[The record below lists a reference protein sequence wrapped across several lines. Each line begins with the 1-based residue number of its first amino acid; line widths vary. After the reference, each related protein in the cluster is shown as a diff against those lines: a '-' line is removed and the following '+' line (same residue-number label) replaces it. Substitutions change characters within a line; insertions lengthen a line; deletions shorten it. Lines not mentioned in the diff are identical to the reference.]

1 MNLSIRHHFSLD
13 RLVVASITFA
23 LTWGSMA
30 SASAAATPY
39 QLPLLG
45 VSPVAPNVI
54 FTLDDSG
61 SMLSP
66 LMPDSLTSDKA
77 DGNCCNVQ
85 TMAAEEVVTQYDY
98 NTNEKAYGLIPTR
111 MPNRPAAEY
120 LADARRRSSQSNTI
134 YYNPNERYEPW
145 TNSDGTLRAFPTAAN
160 TTNWTKV
167 PTEGSSTLTNLT
179 PRALGSTTN
188 SSTNTTKWCLT
199 IDTCDSRSTY
209 AGNAPELN
217 AAADYDP
224 TVYYILDNATTPTAA
239 GTVRVSIWNMKTYT
253 TATPSGTSVGSFTVG
268 SNRTDCTALPNGM
281 RSCSQ
286 AQELQNFATWYR
298 YHRTRLM
305 LAKASASKAFS
316 SPDVTGFRLGWGAL
330 NNPGEN
336 DTIALDGT
344 NTKTLRQGVRNYTTT
359 HRDAFYTWLFNKD
372 ANSGT
377 PLRRAVDD
385 VGKYFSREDS
395 KGPWADEPGTS
406 NTQTAGSYAACRRA
420 FHILTTDGYWS
431 SDSASGASTAGAQ
444 ADVESVDGPT
454 ITGPNAQT
462 YQYKAS
468 ASTNT
473 RYKDGVANMLA
484 DVAMY
489 YWNRDIT
496 PGIANKITPTA
507 ANEAFWQHMVNYT
520 VGLGVSGRLK
530 KNPSDLP
537 DIEAIPQ
544 KKTWQTS
551 GTTATNATDDAKADD
566 LWHAA
571 YNSRGQ
577 NINVTTSG
585 EFATALQA
593 ILTDIA
599 AESNKTAGVGLTGAI
614 LGTDAAKYV
623 PEYTSRDWTGD
634 LKKFVLNQDTGTA
647 ATTATWSAASKLPA
661 YTARNILIGTGTGSG
676 VNGPASA
683 EAKDFALASLTSAM
697 IAEMSTTPTV
707 NDNLIQYLRGNNTDT
722 FLSTNNYR
730 QRSSL
735 LGDIVNSTPLYVKSG
750 IDYQYNVL
758 SGDAGNT
765 YRDFLKTM
773 AKRDARIFVGA
784 NDGMMHVLSDST
796 GAEVFAYI
804 PRAVTSNLNKLAD
817 KNYGHRFFVD
827 GPATEAHAYWG
838 GTWKSVVLGTMGS
851 GGKGV
856 FAINATSP
864 SALADKSTAASQV
877 LWELNGG
884 NTDLGY
890 IYGEVET
897 GPINYNGTTV
907 WVALVNNGYYS
918 NSNKAKLLVV
928 DISNGRI
935 LKTIDTNRGSDAAP
949 NGLGGVRAVRN
960 ASGLIVAAYAGDAQG
975 NVWRFDLNSASATNW
990 QPAYGG
996 NPLFIAKDPDNT
1008 VQPITAAPAI
1018 VAHPR
1023 GGNLIVVASGK
1034 LIDEADRPGVSTAA
1048 SQVQSIY
1055 GLWDKQFASVTTTS
1069 DQASAN
1075 VISGKGAL
1083 VQQVI
1088 NTTPVAT
1095 SADGRTY
1102 YAITTTLPNW
1112 STQRGWYLNMTLATG
1127 QRVVY
1132 SAQSYQ
1138 GRVLL
1143 GSVVPTTS
1151 TSCGSAS
1158 AFNFYLDAL
1167 TGNANSKVLIDTN
1180 GDGVLDGK
1188 DAANAAVYSG
1198 ANDGRDR
1205 IVVRERQRA
1214 AGAGGAGGNGPDAC
1228 EGAQIISATNN
1239 KTQCVQG
1246 GDLVGSRTWRIL
1258 TNPPRIGDQLK

>member
-1 MNLSIRHHFSLD
+1 MTISIRNFSLD
-13 RLVVASITFA
+13 RLCVASITFMLA
-23 LTWGSMA
+23 WGTMT
-30 SASAAATPY
+30 SATAAATPY

-85 TMAAEEVVTQYDY
+85 TLAPEEVVTQYDY
-98 NTNEKAYGLIPTR
+98 NSSEKAYGLIPTR
-111 MPNRPAAEY
+111 MPNRPSAEY
-120 LADARRRSSQSNTI
+120 LADAKRRSSQSNTI
-134 YYNPNERYEPW
+134 YYDPEVRYEPW
-145 TNSDGTLRAFPTAAN
+145 TNSDGSSRTVPTASN

-167 PTEGSSTLTNLT
+167 PTEGTSILTDFT
-179 PRALGSTTN
+179 PRVLPTN
-188 SSTNTTKWCLT
+188 TKWCLT
-199 IDTCDSRSTY
+199 IDRCDSRSNY
-209 AGNAPELN
+209 DGNTSETN
-217 AAADYDP
+217 ARNDYDP
-224 TVYYILDNATTPTAA
+224 TVYYILDNASNPTAA
-239 GTVRVSIWNMKTYT
+239 GTKRVSIWNMKVYST
-253 TATPSGTSVGSFTVG
+253 TSTSGTSVSNFTRGSK
-268 SNRTDCTALPNGM
+268 RTDCTPLSNGD
-281 RSCSQ
+281 RSCSK

-305 LAKASASKAFS
+305 LAKASVSKAFA

-330 NNPGEN
+330 NNLDESN
-336 DTIALDGT
+336 QTISLDGV

-359 HRDAFYTWLFNKD
+359 HRDAFYNWLFNKD

-385 VGKYFSREDS
+385 IGKYYSREDN

-406 NTQTAGSYAACRRA
+406 NSQTVGSYAACRRA
-420 FHILTTDGYWS
+420 FHILTTDGYWG
-431 SDSASGASTAGAQ
+431 SDAAGTSGAQ

-454 ITGPNAQT
+454 ITGPNGQS

-468 ASTNT
+468 SSANT
-473 RYKDGVANMLA
+473 RYKDGVSNMLA

-489 YWNRDIT
+489 YWNRDLT
-496 PGIANKITPTA
+496 PNIPNKLSPTA

-530 KNPSDLP
+530 NPDDKAGL
-537 DIEAIPQ
+537 EAIPQ
-544 KKTWQTS
+544 TKTWQPS
-551 GTTATNATDDAKADD
+551 GTTASNADDASKADD

-577 NINVTTSG
+577 NLNAANSTQ
-585 EFATALQA
+585 FASSLQA

-599 AESNKTAGVGLTGAI
+599 SESNKTAGVGLTGAI

-634 LKKFVLNQDTGTA
+634 LKKFALDPDTGTA
-647 ATTATWSAASKLPA
+647 ATVATWGAASKLPA
-661 YTARNILIGTGTGSG
+661 YTDRNIFVGTGTGSG
-676 VNGPASA
+676 VNGPAPA
-683 EAKDFALASLTSAM
+683 EAKEFALANLTSAM
-697 IAEMSTTPTV
+697 ITEMGTSPTV
-707 NDNLIQYLRGNNTDT
+707 NANLIQYLRGNNDTD
-722 FLSTNNYR
+722 FVNTNGYR
-730 QRSSL
+730 QRSGV

-750 IDYQYNVL
+750 IDYQYNL
-758 SGDAGNT
+758 ISGAPGNT
-765 YRDFLKTM
+765 YRDFLNTM
-773 AKRDARIFVGA
+773 ATRNALLYVGA
-784 NDGMMHVLSDST
+784 NDGMMHVFADNT
-796 GAEVFAYI
+796 GTEVFAYI
-804 PRAVTSNLNKLAD
+804 PRAVTSNLSKLAD

-827 GPATEAHAYWG
+827 GPATESHAYWG
-838 GTWKSVVLGTMGS
+838 GSWKSVVLGTMGS

-864 SALADKSTAASQV
+864 AILADKTKAAGQV

-884 NTDLGY
+884 NPDLGY

-897 GPINYNGTTV
+897 GPINYNGSTV
-907 WVALVNNGYYS
+907 WVALINNGYDS
-918 NSNKAKLLVV
+918 DSNKAKLLIV

-935 LKTIDTNRGSDAAP
+935 LKTIDTGKGSTTLPD
-949 NGLGGVRAVRN
+949 GLGGVRAVRN
-960 ASGLIVAAYAGDAQG
+960 ASGLIVAAYAGDALG
-975 NVWRFDLNSASATNW
+975 NVWRFDLGSGDASKW
-990 QPAYGG
+990 QVAYGG
-996 NPLFIAKDPDNT
+996 NPLFIAKDPDNST
-1008 VQPITAAPAI
+1008 QPITAAPAI

-1023 GGNLIVVASGK
+1023 GGNLIVVATGK
-1034 LIDEADRPGVSTAA
+1034 LIDEADRPGVSPAA
-1048 SQVQSIY
+1048 SQTQTIY

-1069 DQASAN
+1069 DQATSL
-1075 VISGKGAL
+1075 ISGKSAL

-1095 SADGRTY
+1095 SADGRSY
-1102 YAITTTLPNW
+1102 YTISTTLPDWN
-1112 STQRGWYLNMTLATG
+1112 TQRGWYLNMTLATG
-1127 QRVVY
+1127 QRVIY

-1138 GRVLL
+1138 GRVLV

-1167 TGNANSKVLIDTN
+1167 TGNANGKVLIDTN
-1180 GDGVLDGK
+1180 GDGVLDSR
-1188 DAANAAVYSG
+1188 DAANAAVYTG

-1214 AGAGGAGGNGPDAC
+1214 AGDGGGNGQTNGC
-1228 EGAQIISATNN
+1228 KGAQVVSATNN
-1239 KTQCVQG
+1239 STQCIEG
-1246 GDLVGSRTWRIL
+1246 GAIAGSRTWRIL
-1258 TNPPRIGDQLK
+1258 TNPPRVGDQIE